1 MRKRLAYSVI
11 AIALAVGLFAAPT
24 SFACGPFQLE
34 AIFTFTVHPEFPL
47 ERFARGELGVVQPSY
62 ARSYLFV
69 AYRELLGNG
78 FNEQE
83 QRVLTQFWRDRL
95 NYNWDLGDQEW
106 IKGWITARQKVPG
119 VGEPPKIEVYRHRE
133 KPDEYETYLN
143 CQKDAFESASTTLA
157 ARISKYGIEN
167 RAVKDWIA
175 AQDQVFAN
183 CSEGQHIP
191 SAALTSDETL
201 FQADRAYQMAA
212 ANFYAGNFDGA
223 KKTFESIAADG
234 GSPWQHVAPYLIA
247 RTLVRKA
254 SLGAAEVKKPALSEA
269 ENQLNKI
276 LADRKLANSHAAAAR
291 LLTVVRLRLHP
302 TERLHELAHS
312 LLAKNQNDELK
323 QQLWDYTSLLD
334 EFLGT
339 DESDNKTKP
348 TVDLSGDDLTDWIAT
363 FQSPATEALDHSLA
377 KWQSTHAAT
386 WLIASLSKLDGKNAK
401 TAELISQ
408 AMSIKPAT
416 PAFASSRFHIVRLLL
431 DSGKIDDARSM
442 LDELLA
448 QNRSRFDKSSLNL
461 LLSQRMLLARNLAEF
476 LTFAQ
481 RVPAGFSWN
490 DDGREVP
497 TESSELSEGN
507 KSLQGKLLFD
517 QDATHLLNQE
527 FPLVLLKEAA
537 KSNALSSHLRRD
549 VAQAAWL
556 RAVLLGDNKTA
567 EELVPILKTLVPELS
582 SLLDDFLSAPQADSK
597 RFTAIYAWLKFPGLE
612 PVVDS
617 GVGRETPLGR
627 QDVYRDNWWCAA
639 AFSPVPDA
647 ADDEKNKPQSFAA
660 TTKTGVPVFLRET
673 EKAVAAR
680 EHSKLTA
687 LGAAPNYLCQQVIQ
701 WTTKNPNDPRV
712 PEALHLAVN
721 TTRHGCT
728 DKETGRWSKAA
739 FDLLHRKYPNTEWAK
754 KTPYWFKD

>member
-83 QRVLTQFWRDRL
+83 QRVLTQFWQDRL

-133 KPDEYETYLN
+133 KPYEYETYLN

-157 ARISKYGIEN
+157 SRISKYGIEN

-191 SAALTSDETL
+191 AAALTSDETV

-234 GSPWQHVAPYLIA
+234 GSPWQDVAPYLIA

-254 SLGAAEVKKPALSEA
+254 SLGAAEVKTPALSEA

-276 LADRKLANSHAAAAR
+276 LADRKLASSHAAASR
-291 LLTVVRLRLHP
+291 LLNVVRLRLHP

-312 LLAKNQNDELK
+312 LLAKNQNDALK

-334 EFLGT
+334 ESLGT

-348 TVDLSGDDLTDWIAT
+348 TVDFSGDDLTDWIAT
-363 FQSPATEALDHSLA
+363 FQSPATEALDHSLE
-377 KWQSTHAAT
+377 KWRSTHEAT

-431 DSGKIDDARSM
+431 ESGKLDAARSM

-461 LLSQRMLLARNLAEF
+461 LLGQRMLLARDLGDF

-527 FPLVLLKEAA
+527 FPLVVLKEAA

-549 VAQAAWL
+549 VVQAAWL

-567 EELVPILKTLVPELS
+567 DELVPILKTLVPELS
-582 SLLDDFLSAPQADSK
+582 SLLDDFLLAPQADSK
-597 RFTAIYAWLKFPGLE
+597 RFAAIYAWLKFPGLE

-617 GVGRETPLGR
+617 GVGRETPLGQ

-639 AFSPVPDA
+639 AFSPGPDA
-647 ADDEKNKPQSFAA
+647 ADNEKNKPQSFAA

-680 EHSKLTA
+680 EHSKLNA

-701 WTTKNPNDPRV
+701 WATKNPNDQRV

-739 FDLLHRKYPNTEWAK
+739 FDLLHRKYPNTAWAK

>member
-1 MRKRLAYSVI
+1 MRTRLVYSAT
-11 AIALAVGLFAAPT
+11 AIALAVCLFPAPT

-47 ERFARGELGVVQPSY
+47 ERYARGDLGIVQPSY

-69 AYRELLGNG
+69 AYRQLLGNG

-83 QRVLTQFWRDRL
+83 QRVLTQFWQGRL
-95 NYNWDLGDQEW
+95 DYNWNLGDQEW
-106 IKGWITARQKVPG
+106 IKEWVTARQKVPG
-119 VGEPPKIEVYRHRE
+119 VGEPPKIDVYRYRE

-143 CQKDAFESASTTLA
+143 CQKDAFESATTTLA

-167 RAVKDWIA
+167 RSLKDWIA

-191 SAALTSDETL
+191 SAAPAAEETL
-201 FQADRAYQMAA
+201 FQADRTYQIAA
-212 ANFYAGNFDGA
+212 ANFYAGNFDEA

-234 GSPWQHVAPYLIA
+234 DSPWQNVAPYLIV
-247 RTLVRKA
+247 RTLIRKA
-254 SLGAAEVKKPALSEA
+254 SLGAPEVKKPLLSEA
-269 ENQLNKI
+269 EDQLNKV
-276 LADRKLANSHAAAAR
+276 LANRKLANSHAAAGR
-291 LLTVVRLRLHP
+291 LLNVVRLRLHP

-312 LLAKNQNDELK
+312 LLAKNQNDALK
-323 QQLWDYTSLLD
+323 QQLWDFAFLLD
-334 EFLGT
+334 EFLG
-339 DESDNKTKP
+339 DESDNKTNP
-348 TVDLSGDDLTDWIAT
+348 AVDLSGDDLTDWIAT
-363 FQSPATEALDHSLA
+363 FQSPAPEALHHSLA

-386 WLIASLSKLDGKNAK
+386 WLIASLSKVDSKNAETSK
-401 TAELISQ
+401 LITQ
-408 AMSIKPAT
+408 AMSIKPGT
-416 PAFASSRFHIVRLLL
+416 PAFASARFHVVRLLL
-431 DSGKIDDARSM
+431 ESGKFDDARSM

-448 QNRSRFDKSSLNL
+448 HDRTRFDKSSLNL
-461 LLSQRMLLARNLAEF
+461 LLSQRMLLARNLVDF
-476 LTFAQ
+476 LTFST

-497 TESSELSEGN
+497 AEASELSEEN
-507 KSLQGKLLFD
+507 RALQGKLLFD
-517 QDATHLLNQE
+517 EDATHHLNQA
-527 FPLVLLKEAA
+527 FPLLLLKEAA
-537 KSNALSSHLRRD
+537 SSSVLPSNLRRD

-567 EELVPILKTLVPELS
+567 DELAPILKSLVPELS
-582 SLLDDFLSAPQADSK
+582 SFLDDFLAAPKPDSK
-597 RFTAIYAWLKFPGLE
+597 RFAAIFAWLKFPGLE

-617 GVGRETPLGR
+617 GVGRETPLGQ

-639 AFSPVPDA
+639 AFSPVPGA

-660 TTKTGVPVFLRET
+660 TTKTGIPAFLT
-673 EKAVAAR
+673 QAEKAVAAR
-680 EHSKLTA
+680 EHSTLNA

-701 WTTKNPNDPRV
+701 WATKNPNDQRV
-712 PEALHLAVN
+712 PEALYMAVN

-728 DKETGRWSKAA
+728 DKETGHWSKAA
-739 FDLLHRKYPNTEWAK
+739 FDLLHHKYPNSTWAK

>member
-1 MRKRLAYSVI
+1 M
-11 AIALAVGLFAAPT
+11 
-24 SFACGPFQLE
+24 
-34 AIFTFTVHPEFPL
+34 
-47 ERFARGELGVVQPSY
+47 
-62 ARSYLFV
+62 
-69 AYRELLGNG
+69 
-78 FNEQE
+78 
-83 QRVLTQFWRDRL
+83 
-95 NYNWDLGDQEW
+95 
-106 IKGWITARQKVPG
+106 
-119 VGEPPKIEVYRHRE
+119 
-133 KPDEYETYLN
+133 
-143 CQKDAFESASTTLA
+143 
-157 ARISKYGIEN
+157 
-167 RAVKDWIA
+167 
-175 AQDQVFAN
+175 FAN

-191 SAALTSDETL
+191 SAALTSDETV

-234 GSPWQHVAPYLIA
+234 GSPWQLVAPYLIA
-247 RTLVRKA
+247 RTLIRKA
-254 SLGAAEVKKPALSEA
+254 SLGAAEVKTPALSEA

-276 LADRKLANSHAAAAR
+276 LADRKLVNSHAAAGR
-291 LLTVVRLRLHP
+291 LLNVVRLRLHP

-312 LLAKNQNDELK
+312 LLAKNQNDALK

-334 EFLGT
+334 EFSGT

-363 FQSPATEALDHSLA
+363 FQSPATEALEHSFA
-377 KWQSTHAAT
+377 KWQLTHEAT
-386 WLIASLSKLDGKNAK
+386 WLVASLSKLDGKNAK

-431 DSGKIDDARSM
+431 ESGKLDDARSM

-461 LLSQRMLLARNLAEF
+461 LLSQRMLLARNLADF

-497 TESSELSEGN
+497 TESSDLSEEN
-507 KSLQGKLLFD
+507 KSLQAKPLFD
-517 QDATHLLNQE
+517 EDATHLLNQE

-549 VAQAAWL
+549 VVQAAWL

-567 EELVPILKTLVPELS
+567 DELVPILKTLVPELS
-582 SLLDDFLSAPQADSK
+582 SFLDDFLSAPQSDSK
-597 RFTAIYAWLKFPGLE
+597 RFNAIYAWLKFPGLE

-617 GVGRETPLGR
+617 GVGRER
-627 QDVYRDNWWCAA
+627 CAA
-639 AFSPVPDA
+639 AFSAAGVA

-660 TTKTGVPVFLRET
+660 TTKTGVPAFLRET

-680 EHSKLTA
+680 EHSKLNA

-701 WTTKNPNDPRV
+701 WATRNPNDPRV

-728 DKETGRWSKAA
+728 DKETGRWSKGA
-739 FDLLHRKYPNTEWAK
+739 FDLLHLKYPNTAWAK

>member
-1 MRKRLAYSVI
+1 MRTRLVYSVI
-11 AIALAVGLFAAPT
+11 AIALGVGLFTAPT

-47 ERFARGELGVVQPSY
+47 ERFARGQLGVVQPSY

-69 AYRELLGNG
+69 AYRQLLGNG

-83 QRVLTQFWRDRL
+83 QRVLTQFWHDRL
-95 NYNWDLGDQEW
+95 DYNWDLGDQEW
-106 IKGWITARQKVPG
+106 IKEWIAARQMVPG

-191 SAALTSDETL
+191 AAAVASEETL
-201 FQADRAYQMAA
+201 FQADRTYQIAA
-212 ANFYAGNFDGA
+212 ANFYAGNFDEA
-223 KKTFESIAADG
+223 RRTFESIAADG
-234 GSPWQHVAPYLIA
+234 ASPWQHFAPYLIA

-254 SLGAAEVKKPALSEA
+254 SLGAAEVKEPALSDA
-269 ENQLNKI
+269 EGQLNKI
-276 LADRKLANSHAAAAR
+276 LADQKFNQSHAAAGR
-291 LLTVVRLRLHP
+291 LLSVVRIRLHP
-302 TERLHELAHS
+302 KERLHELAHS
-312 LLAKNQNDELK
+312 LLDRNQNDALK

-339 DESDNKTKP
+339 DESDNRTKP
-348 TVDLSGDDLTDWIAT
+348 TVDLRGDDLTDWIAT
-363 FQSPATEALDHSLA
+363 FESPASEALDHSLA
-377 KWQSTHAAT
+377 RWQATHAAT
-386 WLIASLSKLDGKNAK
+386 WLIASLSKVDGKNGK

-408 AMSIKPAT
+408 AMSIKPGT
-416 PAFASSRFHIVRLLL
+416 PAFASTRFHIVRLLL
-431 DSGKIDDARSM
+431 ESGKIDDARSM

-461 LLSQRMLLARNLAEF
+461 LLGKRMLLARNLADF
-476 LTFAQ
+476 LTFAP

-497 TESSELSEGN
+497 AEASELSEEN
-507 KSLQGKLLFD
+507 KALQGKLLFD
-517 QDATHLLNQE
+517 EDATHLLNQE

-537 KSNALSSHLRRD
+537 KSNALPPHLRRD

-567 EELVPILKTLVPELS
+567 DELVPILKTLVPELS
-582 SLLDDFLSAPQADSK
+582 SNLDDFLSSPQADSK
-597 RFTAIYAWLKFPGLE
+597 RFAAIYAWLKFPGLE
-612 PVVDS
+612 PAVDS
-617 GVGRETPLGR
+617 GVGRETPLR
-627 QDVYRDNWWCAA
+627 QQDIYRDNWWCAA

-647 ADDEKNKPQSFAA
+647 ADDEKNKPRSFAA
-660 TTKTGVPVFLRET
+660 TSKTGVPSFLRET
-673 EKAVAAR
+673 ETAVAAR
-680 EHSKLTA
+680 EHSTLSS

-701 WTTKNPNDPRV
+701 WATKNPNDPRV

-739 FDLLHRKYPNTEWAK
+739 FDLLRRKYPNTTWAK